1 MKKFAYAIAGAALVI
16 SLSACG
22 GSSDPQVTVTETSG
36 VHNPPDFVEPS
47 ESVNIDDEFISTV
60 KENTALEGTDK
71 EFTDLAD
78 SVCVAF
84 DEGSSFED
92 VISIMT
98 ANDISDYDSGFFV
111 GASVGAYC
119 PEHADLFQ

>member
-1 MKKFAYAIAGAALVI
+1 MKKFAYVIAGAALAI

-36 VHNPPDFVEPS
+36 IQSTPDFDQPTDTTL
-47 ESVNIDDEFISTV
+47 DDEFISTV